1 MICEKRVKR
10 ESLQYVIVTCYY
22 GLETRALTKRQEAE
36 LEVADVWIV
45 IGNEQNVRIRCE
57 YIRGRAQGG

>member
-1 MICEKRVKR
+1 MSLNGD
-10 ESLQYVIVTCYY
+10 ESGWT
-22 GLETRALTKRQEAE
+22 LTKRQEAE

-57 YIRGRAQGG
+57 YFRRRAQVG